1 MSREQVLNFDQGK
14 RFPENYK
21 PVRVCLYLVSKIVVY
36 NFPPLS
42 ISLDEISILTWN
54 LHVNIFCD

>member
-42 ISLDEISILTWN
+42 ISLDEISILT
-54 LHVNIFCD
+54 